1 MDEAQTCDRLYGML
15 DGRVEAQGTPE
26 DVLQN
31 ESVRSRLALDVPET
45 FELAESL
52 RAHGVPVA
60 QGTSIDRLA
69 ESISR

>member
-1 MDEAQTCDRLYGML
+1 
-15 DGRVEAQGTPE
+15 
-26 DVLQN
+26 
-31 ESVRSRLALDVPET
+31 LDVPET